1 MYTSGKF
8 TETDGRKSSI
18 ELEISGI
25 INSLNSF
32 HLYIHNDTFTIRT
45 DCNNIIEFYK
55 KSTKE
60 KL

>member
-8 TETDGRKSSI
+8 SEAKGKRSSTK
-18 ELEISGI
+18 LEILGI

-32 HLYIHNDTFTIRT
+32 HLYIQNYTFIIRT